1 MPIRHKDHF
10 ETDELENV
18 TEEIVF
24 EVLYHLIHEEHIN
37 APEDPTC
44 LQDVAAIALNS
55 LPPKYAVSYLD
66 KVNPRPERL
75 EMLENLRKQAERE
88 LRRAIDIV
96 LERPHNR

>member
-24 EVLYHLIHEEHIN
+24 EVLYHLIHEEDVN
-37 APEDPTC
+37 TPEDPTC

-75 EMLENLRKQAERE
+75 EDAGKPPQTSRTRTTAC
-88 LRRAIDIV
+88 
-96 LERPHNR
+96 NRYRY

>member
-10 ETDELENV
+10 ETEELENV

-24 EVLYHLIHEEHIN
+24 EVLYHLLHEEQIE
-37 APEDPTC
+37 APQDPTC
-44 LQDVAAIALNS
+44 LQDVAAIALNA

-75 EMLENLRKQAERE
+75 TMLENLRKQAERE